1 MSTENPIANEYIIE
15 LPQLID
21 LLPTK
26 NELLTISNTKITST
40 DIIPEYKTGILKGE
54 ENERETDVGWD
65 ATTWYSINDNSKIND
80 TISKFTTTN
89 RVTNAT
95 SWLCTK
101 KDGFWIRPHVH
112 VQPDDEI
119 AVLMYSISQE
129 SFDITYT
136 DQWIGSSLVHPID
149 SDLWTSDPSDDPG
162 SYNEI
167 FSNSCSCPV
176 LINGQ
181 IPHCFK
187 ETSARTTL
195 FISMYFE
202 NTNWDWLLEKHTAD
216 DLLTI

>member
-26 NELLTISNTKITST
+26 NELLTISETKITST
-40 DIIPEYKTGILKGE
+40 DIIPEYQTGILEGI
-54 ENERETDVGWD
+54 ENNEDDIVGWD

-80 TISKFTTTN
+80 AISKFTTTN
-89 RVTNAT
+89 RVTNT
-95 SWLCTK
+95 DTDSWLCTK
-101 KDGFWIRPHVH
+101 KDGEWIRPHVH
-112 VQPDDEI
+112 LRPNDEI

-136 DQWIGSSLVHPID
+136 DQWIGESL
-149 SDLWTSDPSDDPG
+149 WESDPSDDPG
-162 SYNEI
+162 PYNEI

-195 FISMYFE
+195 FISMHFE
-202 NTNWDWLLEKHTAD
+202 NTNWDWLLEKHTVG

>member
-40 DIIPEYKTGILKGE
+40 DIIPEYESGIFE
-54 ENERETDVGWD
+54 SDENKDNVGWD

-89 RVTNAT
+89 RVINEDNNTT
-95 SWLCTK
+95 SSWLCIK

-112 VQPDDEI
+112 VRSDDEI

-136 DQWIGSSLVHPID
+136 DQWIGESL
-149 SDLWTSDPSDDPG
+149 WESDPSDDPG
-162 SYNEI
+162 PYNEI

-202 NTNWDWLLEKHTAD
+202 NTNWDWLLEKHTAGN
-216 DLLTI
+216 LLTI